1 MYGHRCQDTQSP
13 FRVRAES
20 SRVSFP
26 QITKVCWQRVII
38 QCVWLISIKW
48 WHKILYCY
56 RPSRLSHFEHP
67 EVGPGVRAVRP
78 GGDSLTC
85 TRREGEREPALTLE
99 RGDLWSWSL
108 SQGRR
113 YLTPGYLR
121 AGGLW
126 QATPAVAG
134 TRCRP
139 GQSPAGHRAGNILGS
154 RQLQELSFSSG
165 VTVASD

>member
-121 AGGLW
+121 AGDTSSGGN
-126 QATPAVAG
+126 QVQTRSVTSGTP
-134 TRCRP
+134 
-139 GQSPAGHRAGNILGS
+139 S
-154 RQLQELSFSSG
+154 RQHPG
-165 VTVASD
+165 VQTITRA

>member
-85 TRREGEREPALTLE
+85 TRRERERERTSPDSREGRPVELE
-99 RGDLWSWSL
+99 PEPGPPLPDSWLPES
-108 SQGRR
+108 RR
-113 YLTPGYLR
+113 HQQWREPGADPVSHQR
-121 AGGLW
+121 DTE
-126 QATPAVAG
+126 QATSWGPDNYKSLVS
-134 TRCRP
+134 P
-139 GQSPAGHRAGNILGS
+139 QESQSRVINLA
-154 RQLQELSFSSG
+154 
-165 VTVASD
+165 